1 LVDDILT
8 EEQRRDGDLEMGSY
22 TPGQVARML
31 GSGVSSHRI
40 RRLCESGVLAAELT
54 DGNRWQIPASE
65 VERLQEW
72 VKREG
77 DLPPVPQ
84 AEIQTSTRRRPNAA
98 PQEEEDSEDAD
109 EGPETGA
116 TASPAVQSEADS
128 LSIAEKR
135 LKRRRVELETEE
147 VEDGFRA
154 REGQRLAAQEEQRR
168 AEVQEQRRQARKR
181 WVDTWARWGMSLVS
195 SDVPAE
201 CRLEA
206 HEEIQRTLND
216 LRSDQSEE
224 ILRDL
229 VRAAVSKTLA
239 PYQRRQQL
247 FGAMKQAF
255 DLAGSSLPWGT
266 SDEYRAKAR
275 QAATDAVIETSKRM
289 GDLATPL
296 DFSLAANAAVQPI
309 AAAVLRQKRVGELEV
324 QKTRVIEGFWPGFL
338 DASERDRE
346 DGAHA
351 VREAFSG
358 ISDPETTR
366 DSLEKIRDKALAPYK
381 ARIAARKEKEA
392 ARIQTESTVDQCLRH
407 VDKYLRDNYEFDAF
421 SDRWQAEREFKAEL
435 RPEILKRLTQGK
447 LALANVEEFIE
458 DWIDEEM
465 EEDEEDLE
473 DEETDEEEWD
483 DEEDDEEDSDDE

>member
-1 LVDDILT
+1 
-8 EEQRRDGDLEMGSY
+8 MGSY

-77 DLPPVPQ
+77 DLPPIPR
-84 AEIQTSTRRRPNAA
+84 AEIQTSSRRRSNVAA
-98 PQEEEDSEDAD
+98 EDEEDSEDPD
-109 EGPETGA
+109 EKPEPCA

-154 REGQRLAAQEEQRR
+154 REGQRLAAEEQQKR
-168 AEVQEQRRQARKR
+168 AEAQEQRRQARKR
-181 WVDTWARWGMSLVS
+181 WVDTWARWGMSLVN

-216 LRSDQSEE
+216 LRSDQPEE
-224 ILRDL
+224 IVRDL
-229 VRAAVSKTLA
+229 IRAAVSKTLA

-247 FGAMKQAF
+247 FGAMKQAV
-255 DLAGSSLPWGT
+255 DLAGSSLPWGS
-266 SDEYRAKAR
+266 SDEYRARAR
-275 QAATDAVIETSKRM
+275 QAATDAVVETSKRM

-309 AAAVLRQKRVGELEV
+309 AAAVLRQKRLGELEV
-324 QKTRVIEGFWPGFL
+324 QKTQLIDGFWPGFL
-338 DASERDRE
+338 DATERDRE
-346 DGAHA
+346 DGARA
-351 VREAFSG
+351 IREAFSS
-358 ISDPETTR
+358 ISDAETTR
-366 DSLEKIRDKALAPYK
+366 DSLQKIRDKALAPYK

-392 ARIQTESTVDQCLRH
+392 ARIQTESTVDRCLYH
-407 VDKYLRDNYEFDAF
+407 VDAYLRDNYEFDAL

-435 RPEILKRLTQGK
+435 RPAILKRLTQGNLT
-447 LALANVEEFIE
+447 LASVEEFIE
-458 DWIDEEM
+458 DWIDQAM

-473 DEETDEEEWD
+473 DEETDEEAYD
-483 DEEDDEEDSDDE
+483 DEEDQEDDDEEDQEDDDEEDQEDDCDDE